1 MRKHLFGLAIF
12 ISIVTAAVFVYG
24 YFYEPPI
31 PVIPAVDYP
40 KEELIS
46 IPSTCCEESGDVKYQ
61 VSAAELDIKDRI
73 FRAQVD
79 LEWNGKHT
87 PPDSVFM
94 NFYLMNANGERTA
107 SVSKTVYLRDVF
119 ADGNRAGIT
128 VSLDRVDMSFARQE
142 NLYTFV
148 EFSTDGKFPSLPDE
162 RTALAKLTSVL
173 LVHGGKTIRAE
184 PMPIK
189 K

>member
-1 MRKHLFGLAIF
+1 MKKHLFGLAIF

-24 YFYEPPI
+24 YFNTPPI

-40 KEELIS
+40 KDHQAKNLDNGLS
-46 IPSTCCEESGDVKYQ
+46 LMKVTYR
-61 VSAAELDIKDRI
+61 VSAAELDVKDRI

-87 PPDSVFM
+87 PPDSMFM

-107 SVSKTVYLRDVF
+107 SMSKTVYLKDAF

-128 VSLDRVDMSFARQE
+128 VSLDKVDMSFARQE
-142 NLYTFV
+142 NISYLWN
-148 EFSTDGKFPSLPDE
+148 
-162 RTALAKLTSVL
+162 R
-173 LVHGGKTIRAE
+173 
-184 PMPIK
+184 
-189 K
+189 

>member
-1 MRKHLFGLAIF
+1 MRKHLFGLVIF

-24 YFYEPPI
+24 YFNTPPI

-40 KEELIS
+40 KDHRATNFGIHRGLKKIN
-46 IPSTCCEESGDVKYQ
+46 YR
-61 VSAAELDIKDRI
+61 VSAAELDIKDRT

-94 NFYLMNANGERTA
+94 KFYLMNANGERAA
-107 SVSKTVYLRDVF
+107 SVSKTVYLKDAF
-119 ADGNRAGIT
+119 ADGDRAGIT

-142 NLYTFV
+142 NLYTLV
-148 EFSTDGKFPSLPDE
+148 EFSQDGKFQSLPDE

-173 LVHGGKTIRAE
+173 LLHGGQAVRAE

-189 K
+189 R